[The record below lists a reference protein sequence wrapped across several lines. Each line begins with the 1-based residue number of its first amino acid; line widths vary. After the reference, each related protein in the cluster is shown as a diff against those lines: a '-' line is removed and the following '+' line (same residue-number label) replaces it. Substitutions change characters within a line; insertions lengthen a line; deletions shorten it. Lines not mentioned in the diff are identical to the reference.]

1 MNIKEKYPKGTK
13 IKCIKLEDSF
23 NPIPSGTVGSV
34 EYVDDANQI
43 HMNWENGS
51 SLALIPELDEFEIIE
66 RKPKH
71 KSKNESNAKNV
82 KENIKRNTKTRER
95 KRIQNTCKKEIG

>member
-1 MNIKEKYPKGTK
+1 MSIKENIQKEQK

-23 NPIPSGTVGSV
+23 NPVPSGTVGTV

-51 SLALIPELDEFEIIE
+51 SLALIPDLDEFEVIE

-71 KSKNESNAKNV
+71 KSKGV
-82 KENIKRNTKTRER
+82 DR
-95 KRIQNTCKKEIG
+95 

>member
-1 MNIKEKYPKGTK
+1 MNFKEKYPKGTK

-23 NPIPSGTVGSV
+23 NPVPSGTVGTV

-51 SLALIPELDEFEIIE
+51 SLALIPDLDEFEVIE

-71 KSKNESNAKNV
+71 KSKGV
-82 KENIKRNTKTRER
+82 ER
-95 KRIQNTCKKEIG
+95 

>member
-1 MNIKEKYPKGTK
+1 MSIKEKYPKGTK

-23 NPIPSGTVGSV
+23 NPVPSGTDGTV

-51 SLALIPELDEFEIIE
+51 SLALIPDLDEFEVIE

-71 KSKNESNAKNV
+71 KSKGV
-82 KENIKRNTKTRER
+82 DR
-95 KRIQNTCKKEIG
+95 

>member
-1 MNIKEKYPKGTK
+1 MTRKDNLNYLSFFIQQINIKEKYPKGTK

-23 NPIPSGTVGSV
+23 NPIPSGTVGIV

-51 SLALIPELDEFEIIE
+51 SLALIPDLDEFEVIE

-71 KSKNESNAKNV
+71 KSKGV
-82 KENIKRNTKTRER
+82 ER
-95 KRIQNTCKKEIG
+95 